1 MQCCSESR
9 IVYPQLSD
17 ERAWPE
23 PATANSDLPLANYQ
37 TLQSGSRI
45 SEPTRVR
52 VNSTGEHAAPD
63 NVFRISLDS
72 LVVKN
77 RIPLAIHSYSGPVQ
91 TSDMSPRPV

>member
-1 MQCCSESR
+1 MKEHGR
-9 IVYPQLSD
+9 NQLPPIRTS
-17 ERAWPE
+17 
-23 PATANSDLPLANYQ
+23 LANYQ

-91 TSDMSPRPV
+91 TSDMSPRPVCVSDRRRSCSIYCTR